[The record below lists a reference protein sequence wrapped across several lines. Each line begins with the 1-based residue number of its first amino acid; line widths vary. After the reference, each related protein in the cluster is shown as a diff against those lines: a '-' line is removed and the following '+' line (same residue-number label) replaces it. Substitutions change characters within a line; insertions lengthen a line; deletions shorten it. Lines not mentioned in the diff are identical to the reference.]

1 MRSLLKTS
9 YSRLMSELVEQARQV
24 VAAVVDDPEG
34 RYQLRARFYQK
45 YGFLPEGAGYG
56 NSELAFMRWEIDRG
70 VLAPLTAARPGSRW
84 WREVNMAILFD
95 AELAALVHESG
106 QCLEIPSGAQ
116 RWLSYIQTPSEGS
129 WYLAHNGSVV
139 GGYLAQLEAAR
150 IESAAERD
158 FMNIVLYRVLYA
170 EALVSGSTFLGRL
183 GKLLGNP
190 MLPAV
195 HLITDVPDFYP
206 RDYPL
211 TAADALEIDG
221 KGKDLLDLAVRLF
234 DDDLIKP
241 HATELYDHSA
251 TALGI
256 PQLRELCRDGR
267 PSYGL

>member
-1 MRSLLKTS
+1 MTN
-9 YSRLMSELVEQARQV
+9 LVEQARQT
-24 VAAVVDDPEG
+24 VAAVADDPEG

-56 NSELAFMRWEIDRG
+56 NSELAFLRWEVTRG
-70 VLAPLTAARPGSRW
+70 VLAPLNAPRPGSRW
-84 WREVNMAILFD
+84 WRDVNASLLFD

-106 QCLEIPSGAQ
+106 QCVEVPAGTQ
-116 RWLSYIQTPSEGS
+116 RWLDYLQSPSEGS
-129 WYLAHNGSVV
+129 WYLAHNGSIVA
-139 GGYLAQLEAAR
+139 GYLAQVEAALA
-150 IESAAERD
+150 ESAAERD

-190 MLPAV
+190 VLPAV

-206 RDYPL
+206 DDYPL
-211 TAADALEIDG
+211 TASDALEIDG
-221 KGKDLLDLAVRLF
+221 RGKDLLDQAVRLF

-241 HATELYDHSA
+241 HAVELYAHSA

-256 PQLRELCRDGR
+256 PALRELIRDGR
-267 PSYGL
+267 PCYGDRL